1 MKTMRTELLKEVKG
15 RCDIVG
21 FKTPHNP
28 KPVYA
33 FRDVRGN
40 KPKILYVGPDKE
52 LIYAFALARIKYEYE
67 QFKQLSSEQE
77 QKED

>member
-1 MKTMRTELLKEVKG
+1 MKTELLKEVRR

-21 FKTPHNP
+21 FKTTHNQ

-33 FRDVRGN
+33 FRDVIGN
-40 KPKILYVGPDKE
+40 KPKILYDGPNKE

-67 QFKQLSSEQE
+67 QFKQLSNEQE
-77 QKED
+77 QEED